1 MTLGGGTAKAF
12 PTTLGGDGSTTHNCG
27 DWADYVDLETELAI
41 DNLDAGSMSYVMNS
55 VVRGALKQTLR
66 ASSAGSDYIMTDA
79 GTVNGYPTVISNQMQ
94 LNDVLFGNF
103 ADCVVGMWSGLDVVV
118 DPYTQSASGQVIL
131 TVHQDFDVAVR
142 RPQSFALGT

>member
-1 MTLGGGTAKAF
+1 
-12 PTTLGGDGSTTHNCG
+12 
-27 DWADYVDLETELAI
+27 
-41 DNLDAGSMSYVMNS
+41 
-55 VVRGALKQTLR
+55 
-66 ASSAGSDYIMTDA
+66 MTDA
-79 GTVNGYPTVISNQMQ
+79 GTVNGYQFTVSNQMQ
-94 LNDVLFGNF
+94 QNDVLFGNL